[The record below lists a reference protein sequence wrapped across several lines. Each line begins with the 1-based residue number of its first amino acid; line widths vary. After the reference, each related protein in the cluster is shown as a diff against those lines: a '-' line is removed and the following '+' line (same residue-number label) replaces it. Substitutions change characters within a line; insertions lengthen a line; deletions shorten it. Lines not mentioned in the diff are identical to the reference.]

1 MLAPGL
7 LHAELRAIPV
17 RPQSAAAAWC
27 AGASAHTRSSRRRT
41 SASGCAARD
50 REMPNSCSMSRRVSN
65 SRSRASSC
73 RMASGMASSHC
84 GLAGPGRAFR
94 LHLLLRVRVGEE
106 VGPAPLEVRQARQ
119 VVFCSRCANAD
130 AVSSPMSLFERG
142 RLDAVAGSWPG
153 CGRAKRLSQ
162 KRLSQRS
169 VPSSPNRAYRMPRC
183 SRYST
188 AARIWRQRPTSFSR
202 RFQATLEHRWRGP
215 RRRAGPQML
224 RAVVLA
230 QGQEP
235 LRQGDRGKLAH
246 ARTSCPESWR
256 GGPAT
261 NVADVARG
269 QPAPPA

>member
-1 MLAPGL
+1 
-7 LHAELRAIPV
+7 
-17 RPQSAAAAWC
+17 
-27 AGASAHTRSSRRRT
+27 
-41 SASGCAARD
+41 
-50 REMPNSCSMSRRVSN
+50 MPNSCSMSRRVSN

-215 RRRAGPQML
+215 RRRAGPQIL

-235 LRQGDRGKLAH
+235 LSQGDRGKLAH

>member
-1 MLAPGL
+1 MRLVTAANRRATAVSGGPCGPRGPNFAL
-7 LHAELRAIPV
+7 CSPTTENPPRPVDRRSRPDTELRAWAGDPF
-17 RPQSAAAAWC
+17 RAA
-27 AGASAHTRSSRRRT
+27 SVLRRRL
-41 SASGCAARD
+41 
-50 REMPNSCSMSRRVSN
+50 
-65 SRSRASSC
+65 
-73 RMASGMASSHC
+73 
-84 GLAGPGRAFR
+84 LAGPGRAFR

-215 RRRAGPQML
+215 RRRAGPQIL

-235 LRQGDRGKLAH
+235 LSQGDRGKLAH